1 MIHATGIILA
11 GGKSSRMGEDKGL
24 VMLNGK
30 PMVQYII
37 EVLKEVVSDII
48 IISNNESYTKFGIP
62 VYADIIKDKG
72 PVGGIYTGLY
82 NSTTEL
88 NFCISCDVPMISSDF
103 ILWLLKRSGNTSITL
118 PMCKDK
124 VHQMIGVYSKQVL
137 SNFKESTEKGH
148 LKLSQVNSDM
158 ACEIID
164 IEKEYANFDELIF
177 SNINTKN
184 ELRSITN
191 ESKH

>member
-1 MIHATGIILA
+1 MHATGIILA

-24 VMLNGK
+24 VLLNGK
-30 PMVQYII
+30 PMIQYVI
-37 EVLKEVVSDII
+37 EALKEVVSDIS
-48 IISNNESYTKFGIP
+48 IISNNESYNKFGVP

-82 NSTTEL
+82 HSKTEL

-103 ILWLLKRSGNTSITL
+103 ILWLLKRSGNASITL
-118 PMCKDK
+118 PMYKDQ

-137 SNFKESTEKGH
+137 VNFKESTEKGH
-148 LKLSQVNSDM
+148 LKLSQVNNDM

-184 ELRSITN
+184 ELIKIAH

>member
-1 MIHATGIILA
+1 MHATGIILA

-24 VMLNGK
+24 VLLNGK
-30 PMVQYII
+30 PMIQYVI
-37 EVLKEVVSDII
+37 EALKEVVSNII
-48 IISNNESYTKFGIP
+48 IISNNASYNKFCVP
-62 VYADIIKDKG
+62 VYSDLIKDKG

-82 NSTTEL
+82 HSTTEL

-103 ILWLLKRSGNTSITL
+103 ILWLLKRSGNASITL
-118 PMCKDK
+118 PMYKDK
-124 VHQMIGVYSKQVL
+124 IHQMIGVYSKQVL
-137 SNFKESTEKGH
+137 SNFKESTEKEH
-148 LKLSQVNSDM
+148 LKLSQVNKDM

-184 ELRSITN
+184 ELISIAD

>member
-1 MIHATGIILA
+1 MQATGIILA

-24 VMLNGK
+24 VLLNGK
-30 PMVQYII
+30 PMIQYVI
-37 EVLKEVVSDII
+37 EALKEVVSNII
-48 IISNNESYTKFGIP
+48 IISNNASYNKFRVP
-62 VYADIIKDKG
+62 VYSDLIKDKG

-82 NSTTEL
+82 HSKTQL

-103 ILWLLKRSGNTSITL
+103 IFWLLNKSGNASITL
-118 PMCKDK
+118 PMYKDK
-124 VHQMIGVYSKQVL
+124 IQQMIGVYSKQVL
-137 SNFKESTEKGH
+137 SNFKESTEKEH
-148 LKLSQVNSDM
+148 LKLSQVNKDM

-184 ELRSITN
+184 ELISIAH

>member
-1 MIHATGIILA
+1 MHATGIILA

-24 VMLNGK
+24 VLLNGK

-103 ILWLLKRSGNTSITL
+103 ILWLLKRSGNASITL
-118 PMCKDK
+118 PMYKDK

>member
-1 MIHATGIILA
+1 MQATGIILA

-24 VMLNGK
+24 VLLNGK
-30 PMVQYII
+30 PMIQYVI
-37 EVLKEVVSDII
+37 EALKEVVSDII
-48 IISNNESYTKFGIP
+48 IISNNASYNKFRIP

-82 NSTTEL
+82 HSKTQL

-103 ILWLLKRSGNTSITL
+103 ILWLLKRSGNASITL
-118 PMCKDK
+118 PMYKDK
-124 VHQMIGVYSKQVL
+124 IHQMIGVYSKQVL
-137 SNFKESTEKGH
+137 SNFKESTEKEH
-148 LKLSQVNSDM
+148 LKLSQVNKNM

-184 ELRSITN
+184 ELISIAH

>member
-1 MIHATGIILA
+1 MQATGIILA

-24 VMLNGK
+24 VLLNGK
-30 PMVQYII
+30 PMIQYVI
-37 EVLKEVVSDII
+37 EALKEVVSDII
-48 IISNNESYTKFGIP
+48 IISNNASYNKFCVP
-62 VYADIIKDKG
+62 VYSDLIKDKG

-82 NSTTEL
+82 HSTTEL

-103 ILWLLKRSGNTSITL
+103 IFWLLNKSGNASITL
-118 PMCKDK
+118 PMYKDK
-124 VHQMIGVYSKQVL
+124 IQQMIGVYSKQVL
-137 SNFKESTEKGH
+137 SNFKESTEKEH
-148 LKLSQVNSDM
+148 LKLSQVNKDM

-184 ELRSITN
+184 ELISIAH

>member
-1 MIHATGIILA
+1 MQATGIILA

-24 VMLNGK
+24 VLLNGK
-30 PMVQYII
+30 PMIQYVI
-37 EVLKEVVSDII
+37 EALKEVVSDII
-48 IISNNESYTKFGIP
+48 IISNNASYNKFRVP
-62 VYADIIKDKG
+62 VYSDLIKDKG

-82 NSTTEL
+82 HSATEL

-103 ILWLLKRSGNTSITL
+103 IFWLLNKSGNASITL
-118 PMCKDK
+118 PMYKDK
-124 VHQMIGVYSKQVL
+124 IHQMIGVYSKQVL
-137 SNFKESTEKGH
+137 SNFKESTETEH
-148 LKLSQVNSDM
+148 LKLSQVNKDM

-184 ELRSITN
+184 ELISIAH

>member
-1 MIHATGIILA
+1 
-11 GGKSSRMGEDKGL
+11 MGEDKGL

-82 NSTTEL
+82 HSKTEL

-103 ILWLLKRSGNTSITL
+103 IFWLLNKSGNASITL

-164 IEKEYANFDELIF
+164 IEKEYANFDELLF

>member
-24 VMLNGK
+24 VLLNGK

-103 ILWLLKRSGNTSITL
+103 ILWLLKRSGNASITL
-118 PMCKDK
+118 PMYKDK

-164 IEKEYANFDELIF
+164 IEKEYANFDELLF

>member
-1 MIHATGIILA
+1 MQATGIILA

-24 VMLNGK
+24 VLLNGK
-30 PMVQYII
+30 PMIQYVI
-37 EVLKEVVSDII
+37 EALKEVVSNII
-48 IISNNESYTKFGIP
+48 IISNNASYNKFGVP
-62 VYADIIKDKG
+62 VYSDIIKNKG

-82 NSTTEL
+82 HSTTEL
-88 NFCISCDVPMISSDF
+88 NFCISCDVPMVSSDF
-103 ILWLLKRSGNTSITL
+103 IFWLLNKSGNASITL

-137 SNFKESTEKGH
+137 SYFKESAEKEH
-148 LKLSQVNSDM
+148 LKLSQVNKNM
-158 ACEIID
+158 ACKIID

-184 ELRSITN
+184 ELTSIAH

>member
-1 MIHATGIILA
+1 MQATGIILA
-11 GGKSSRMGEDKGL
+11 GGKSSRMGVDKGL
-24 VMLNGK
+24 VLLNGK
-30 PMVQYII
+30 PMIQYVI
-37 EVLKEVVSDII
+37 EALKEVVSNII
-48 IISNNESYTKFGIP
+48 IISNNASYNKFGVP
-62 VYADIIKDKG
+62 VYSDIIKNKG

-82 NSTTEL
+82 HSTTEL

-103 ILWLLKRSGNTSITL
+103 IFWLLNKSGNASVTL

-137 SNFKESTEKGH
+137 SYFKESAEKEH
-148 LKLSQVNSDM
+148 LKLSQVNKDM

-164 IEKEYANFDELIF
+164 IEKEYANFDDLIF

-184 ELRSITN
+184 ELISIAH

>member
-1 MIHATGIILA
+1 MHATGIILA

-24 VMLNGK
+24 VLLNGK
-30 PMVQYII
+30 PMIQYVI
-37 EVLKEVVSDII
+37 EALKEVVSEIS
-48 IISNNESYTKFGIP
+48 IISNNESYHKFGVP
-62 VYADIIKDKG
+62 VYSDIIKEKG

-82 NSTTEL
+82 HSTTEL

-103 ILWLLKRSGNTSITL
+103 IFWLLNRSGNAFVTL
-118 PMCKDK
+118 PMYKDK

-137 SNFKESTEKGH
+137 SNFQESVEKEH
-148 LKLSQVNSDM
+148 LKLSQVNNDM
-158 ACEIID
+158 GCEIID

-184 ELRSITN
+184 ELTSIAH

>member
-1 MIHATGIILA
+1 MQATGIILA

-24 VMLNGK
+24 VLLNGK
-30 PMVQYII
+30 PMIQYVI
-37 EVLKEVVSDII
+37 EALKEVVSNII
-48 IISNNESYTKFGIP
+48 IISNNASYNKFGVP
-62 VYADIIKDKG
+62 VYSDIIKNKG

-82 NSTTEL
+82 HSTTEL
-88 NFCISCDVPMISSDF
+88 NFCISCDVPMVSSDF
-103 ILWLLKRSGNTSITL
+103 IFWLLNKSGNASVTL

-137 SNFKESTEKGH
+137 SYFKESAEKEH
-148 LKLSQVNSDM
+148 LKLSQVNKDM
-158 ACEIID
+158 DCKIID
-164 IEKEYANFDELIF
+164 IEKEYANFDDLIF

-184 ELRSITN
+184 ELISIAH

>member
-1 MIHATGIILA
+1 MQATGIILA

-24 VMLNGK
+24 VLLNGK
-30 PMVQYII
+30 PMIQYVI
-37 EVLKEVVSDII
+37 EALKEVVSNII
-48 IISNNESYTKFGIP
+48 IISNNASYNKFGVP
-62 VYADIIKDKG
+62 VYSDIIKNKG

-82 NSTTEL
+82 HSTTEL

-103 ILWLLKRSGNTSITL
+103 IFWLLNKSGNASITL

-137 SNFKESTEKGH
+137 SYFKESAEKEH
-148 LKLSQVNSDM
+148 LKLSQVNKDM

-184 ELRSITN
+184 ELIN
-191 ESKH
+191 IAHESKH

>member
-1 MIHATGIILA
+1 MHATGIILA

-24 VMLNGK
+24 VLLNGK
-30 PMVQYII
+30 PMIQYVI
-37 EVLKEVVSDII
+37 EALKEVVSNII
-48 IISNNESYTKFGIP
+48 KISNNASYNKFGVP
-62 VYADIIKDKG
+62 VYSDIIKDKG

-82 NSTTEL
+82 HSTTEL

-103 ILWLLKRSGNTSITL
+103 IFWLLNKSGNASITL

-137 SNFKESTEKGH
+137 SYFKESAEKEH
-148 LKLSQVNSDM
+148 LKLSQVNKDM

-184 ELRSITN
+184 ELISIAD

>member
-1 MIHATGIILA
+1 MHATGIILA

-24 VMLNGK
+24 VLLNGK
-30 PMVQYII
+30 PMIQYVI
-37 EVLKEVVSDII
+37 EALKEVVSEIS
-48 IISNNESYTKFGIP
+48 IISNNESYHKFGTP
-62 VYADIIKDKG
+62 VYSDIIKEKG

-82 NSTTEL
+82 HSTTEL

-103 ILWLLKRSGNTSITL
+103 IFWLLNRSGNAFVTL
-118 PMCKDK
+118 PMYKDK
-124 VHQMIGVYSKQVL
+124 VHQIIGVYSKQVL
-137 SNFKESTEKGH
+137 SNFQESVEKGH
-148 LKLSQVNSDM
+148 LKLSQVNNDM

-184 ELRSITN
+184 ELISIAHD
-191 ESKH
+191 SKH

>member
-1 MIHATGIILA
+1 MQATGIILA
-11 GGKSSRMGEDKGL
+11 GGKSSRMGVDKGL
-24 VMLNGK
+24 VLLNGK
-30 PMVQYII
+30 PMIQYVI
-37 EVLKEVVSDII
+37 EALKEVVSNII
-48 IISNNESYTKFGIP
+48 IISNNASYNKFGVP
-62 VYADIIKDKG
+62 VYSDIMKDKG

-82 NSTTEL
+82 HSTTEL

-103 ILWLLKRSGNTSITL
+103 IFWLLNKSGNASVTL

-137 SNFKESTEKGH
+137 SYFKESAEKEH
-148 LKLSQVNSDM
+148 LKLSQVNKDM

-184 ELRSITN
+184 ELTSIAH

>member
-1 MIHATGIILA
+1 MQATGIILA

-24 VMLNGK
+24 VLLNGK
-30 PMVQYII
+30 PMIQYVI
-37 EVLKEVVSDII
+37 EALKEVVSDII
-48 IISNNESYTKFGIP
+48 IISNNASYNKFRIP

-82 NSTTEL
+82 HSKTQL

-103 ILWLLKRSGNTSITL
+103 ILWLLKRSGNASITL
-118 PMCKDK
+118 PMYKDK
-124 VHQMIGVYSKQVL
+124 IHQMIGVYSKQVL
-137 SNFKESTEKGH
+137 SNFKESTEKEH
-148 LKLSQVNSDM
+148 LKLSQVNKNM
-158 ACEIID
+158 ACKIID
-164 IEKEYANFDELIF
+164 IEKEYANFEELIF

-184 ELRSITN
+184 ELISIAH

>member
-1 MIHATGIILA
+1 MQATGIILA
-11 GGKSSRMGEDKGL
+11 GGKSSRMGVDKGL
-24 VMLNGK
+24 VLLNGK
-30 PMVQYII
+30 PMIQYVI
-37 EVLKEVVSDII
+37 EALKEVVSNII
-48 IISNNESYTKFGIP
+48 IISNNASYNKFGVP
-62 VYADIIKDKG
+62 VYSDIIKNKG

-82 NSTTEL
+82 HSTTEL

-103 ILWLLKRSGNTSITL
+103 IFWLLNKSGNASITL

-137 SNFKESTEKGH
+137 SYFKESAEKEH
-148 LKLSQVNSDM
+148 LKLSQVNKDM

-184 ELRSITN
+184 ELIN
-191 ESKH
+191 IAHESKH

>member
-1 MIHATGIILA
+1 MHATGIILA

-24 VMLNGK
+24 VLLNGK
-30 PMVQYII
+30 PMIQYVI
-37 EVLKEVVSDII
+37 EALKEVVSEIS
-48 IISNNESYTKFGIP
+48 IISNNESYHKFGVP
-62 VYADIIKDKG
+62 VYSDIIKEKG

-82 NSTTEL
+82 HSTTEL

-103 ILWLLKRSGNTSITL
+103 IFWLLNRSGNAFVTL
-118 PMCKDK
+118 PMYKDK

-137 SNFKESTEKGH
+137 SNFQESVEKGH
-148 LKLSQVNSDM
+148 LKLSQVNNDM

-184 ELRSITN
+184 ELTSIAH

>member
-1 MIHATGIILA
+1 MQATGIILA

-24 VMLNGK
+24 VLLNGK
-30 PMVQYII
+30 PMIQYVI
-37 EVLKEVVSDII
+37 EALKEVVSDII
-48 IISNNESYTKFGIP
+48 IISNNASYNKFRVP
-62 VYADIIKDKG
+62 VYADLIKDKG

-82 NSTTEL
+82 HSTTEL

-103 ILWLLKRSGNTSITL
+103 ILWLLKRSGNASITL
-118 PMCKDK
+118 PMYKDK
-124 VHQMIGVYSKQVL
+124 IHQMIGVYSKQVL
-137 SNFKESTEKGH
+137 SNFKESTEKEH
-148 LKLSQVNSDM
+148 LKLSQVNKDM

-184 ELRSITN
+184 ELISIAH

>member
-1 MIHATGIILA
+1 MQATGIILA

-24 VMLNGK
+24 VLLNGK
-30 PMVQYII
+30 PMIQYVI
-37 EVLKEVVSDII
+37 EALKEVVSNII
-48 IISNNESYTKFGIP
+48 IISNNASYNKFGVP
-62 VYADIIKDKG
+62 VYSDIIKNKG

-82 NSTTEL
+82 HSTTEL
-88 NFCISCDVPMISSDF
+88 NFCISCDVPMVSSDF
-103 ILWLLKRSGNTSITL
+103 IFWLLNKSGNASVTL

-137 SNFKESTEKGH
+137 SYFKESAEKEH
-148 LKLSQVNSDM
+148 LKLSQVNKDM
-158 ACEIID
+158 DCEIID
-164 IEKEYANFDELIF
+164 IEKEYANFDKLIF

-184 ELRSITN
+184 ELISIAH

>member
-1 MIHATGIILA
+1 MHATGIILA

-24 VMLNGK
+24 VLLNGK
-30 PMVQYII
+30 PMIQYVI
-37 EVLKEVVSDII
+37 EALKEVVSNII
-48 IISNNESYTKFGIP
+48 IISNNASYNKFGVP
-62 VYADIIKDKG
+62 VYSDIIKNKG

-82 NSTTEL
+82 HSTTEL

-103 ILWLLKRSGNTSITL
+103 IFWLLNKSGNASITL
-118 PMCKDK
+118 PMYKDK
-124 VHQMIGVYSKQVL
+124 IQQMIGVYSKQVL
-137 SNFKESTEKGH
+137 SNFKESTEKEH
-148 LKLSQVNSDM
+148 LKLSQVNKDM

-184 ELRSITN
+184 ELISIAD

>member
-1 MIHATGIILA
+1 MHATGIILA

-24 VMLNGK
+24 VLLNGK

-82 NSTTEL
+82 HSKTEL

-103 ILWLLKRSGNTSITL
+103 ILWLLKRSGNASITL
-118 PMCKDK
+118 PMYKDK

>member
-1 MIHATGIILA
+1 MQATGIILA

-24 VMLNGK
+24 VLLNGK
-30 PMVQYII
+30 PMIQYVI
-37 EVLKEVVSDII
+37 EALKEVVSDII
-48 IISNNESYTKFGIP
+48 IISNNASYNKFRVP
-62 VYADIIKDKG
+62 VYSDIIKDKG

-82 NSTTEL
+82 HSTTEL

-103 ILWLLKRSGNTSITL
+103 IFWLLNKSGNASITL
-118 PMCKDK
+118 PMYKDK
-124 VHQMIGVYSKQVL
+124 IHQMIGVYSKQVL
-137 SNFKESTEKGH
+137 SNFKESTEKEH
-148 LKLSQVNSDM
+148 LKLSQVNKDM

-184 ELRSITN
+184 ELISIAH

>member
-1 MIHATGIILA
+1 MHATGIILA

-24 VMLNGK
+24 VLLNGK
-30 PMVQYII
+30 PMIQYVI
-37 EVLKEVVSDII
+37 EALKEVVSEIS
-48 IISNNESYTKFGIP
+48 IISNNESYHKFGVP
-62 VYADIIKDKG
+62 VYSDIIKEKG

-82 NSTTEL
+82 HSTTEL

-103 ILWLLKRSGNTSITL
+103 IFWLLNRSGNAFVTL
-118 PMCKDK
+118 PMYKDK
-124 VHQMIGVYSKQVL
+124 VHQMIGVYSKQAL
-137 SNFKESTEKGH
+137 SNFQESVEKEH
-148 LKLSQVNSDM
+148 LKLSQVNNDM

-184 ELRSITN
+184 ELISIAHD
-191 ESKH
+191 SKH

>member
-1 MIHATGIILA
+1 MHATGIILA

-24 VMLNGK
+24 VLLNGK
-30 PMVQYII
+30 PMIQYVV
-37 EVLKEVVSDII
+37 EALKEVVSDIS
-48 IISNNESYTKFGIP
+48 IISNNESYHKFGIP
-62 VYADIIKDKG
+62 VYSDIIKDKG

-82 NSTTEL
+82 YSTTEL

-103 ILWLLKRSGNTSITL
+103 IFWLLNRSGNAFVTL
-118 PMCKDK
+118 PMYKDK
-124 VHQMIGVYSKQVL
+124 VHQIIGVYSKQVL
-137 SNFKESTEKGH
+137 SNFQESVEKGH
-148 LKLSQVNSDM
+148 LKLSQVNNDM

-184 ELRSITN
+184 ELTSIAH

>member
-1 MIHATGIILA
+1 MHATGIILA

-24 VMLNGK
+24 VLLNGK
-30 PMVQYII
+30 PMIQYVV
-37 EVLKEVVSDII
+37 EALKEVVSDIS
-48 IISNNESYTKFGIP
+48 IISNNESYHKFGIP
-62 VYADIIKDKG
+62 VYSDIIKDKG

-82 NSTTEL
+82 HSKTEL

-103 ILWLLKRSGNTSITL
+103 IFWLLNRSGNAFVTL
-118 PMCKDK
+118 PMYKDK

-137 SNFKESTEKGH
+137 SNFQESVEKGH
-148 LKLSQVNSDM
+148 LKLSQVNNDM

-184 ELRSITN
+184 ELTSIAH

>member
-1 MIHATGIILA
+1 MHATGIILA

-24 VMLNGK
+24 VLLNGK

-82 NSTTEL
+82 NSKTEL

-103 ILWLLKRSGNTSITL
+103 ILWLLKRSGKSYITI
-118 PMCKDK
+118 PMYKDK
-124 VHQMIGVYSKQVL
+124 VHQMIGVYSKHVL

>member
-1 MIHATGIILA
+1 MQATGIILA

-24 VMLNGK
+24 VLLNGK
-30 PMVQYII
+30 PMIQYVI
-37 EVLKEVVSDII
+37 EALKEVVSNII
-48 IISNNESYTKFGIP
+48 IISNNASYNKFRVP
-62 VYADIIKDKG
+62 VYSDLIKDKG

-82 NSTTEL
+82 HSTTEL

-103 ILWLLKRSGNTSITL
+103 ILWLLKRSGNASITL
-118 PMCKDK
+118 PMYKDK
-124 VHQMIGVYSKQVL
+124 IHQMIGVYSKQVL
-137 SNFKESTEKGH
+137 SNFKESTEKEH
-148 LKLSQVNSDM
+148 LKLSQVNKDM

-184 ELRSITN
+184 ELISIAH

>member
-1 MIHATGIILA
+1 MHATGIILA

-24 VMLNGK
+24 VLLNGK

-82 NSTTEL
+82 HSKTEL
-88 NFCISCDVPMISSDF
+88 NFCISCDVPIISSDF
-103 ILWLLKRSGNTSITL
+103 ILWLLKRSGKSYITL
-118 PMCKDK
+118 PMYQDK

>member
-1 MIHATGIILA
+1 MQATGIILA
-11 GGKSSRMGEDKGL
+11 GGKSSRMGVDKGL
-24 VMLNGK
+24 VLLNGK
-30 PMVQYII
+30 PMIQYVI
-37 EVLKEVVSDII
+37 EALKEVVSNII
-48 IISNNESYTKFGIP
+48 IISNNASYNKFGVP
-62 VYADIIKDKG
+62 VYSDIIKNKG
-72 PVGGIYTGLY
+72 PVGGIYTGLCH
-82 NSTTEL
+82 STTEL

-103 ILWLLKRSGNTSITL
+103 IFWLLNKSGNASITL

-137 SNFKESTEKGH
+137 SYFKESAEKEH
-148 LKLSQVNSDM
+148 LKLSQVNKDM

-184 ELRSITN
+184 ELIN
-191 ESKH
+191 IAHESKH

>member
-1 MIHATGIILA
+1 MHATGIILA

-24 VMLNGK
+24 VLLNGK
-30 PMVQYII
+30 PMIQYVI
-37 EVLKEVVSDII
+37 EALKEVVSEIS
-48 IISNNESYTKFGIP
+48 IISNNESYHKFGVP
-62 VYADIIKDKG
+62 VYSDIIKEKG

-82 NSTTEL
+82 HSTTEL

-103 ILWLLKRSGNTSITL
+103 IFWLLNRSGNAFVTL
-118 PMCKDK
+118 PMYKDK

-137 SNFKESTEKGH
+137 SNFQESVEKEH
-148 LKLSQVNSDM
+148 LKLSQVNNDM
-158 ACEIID
+158 GCEIID

-184 ELRSITN
+184 ELISIAHD
-191 ESKH
+191 SKH

>member
-1 MIHATGIILA
+1 MQATGIILA

-24 VMLNGK
+24 VLLNGK
-30 PMVQYII
+30 PMIQYVI
-37 EVLKEVVSDII
+37 EALKEVVSNII
-48 IISNNESYTKFGIP
+48 IISNNASYNKFCVP
-62 VYADIIKDKG
+62 VYSDLIKDKG

-82 NSTTEL
+82 HSTTEL

-103 ILWLLKRSGNTSITL
+103 IFWLLNKSGNASITL
-118 PMCKDK
+118 PMYKDK
-124 VHQMIGVYSKQVL
+124 IQQMIGVYSKQVL
-137 SNFKESTEKGH
+137 SNFKESTEKEH
-148 LKLSQVNSDM
+148 LKLSQVNKDM

-184 ELRSITN
+184 ELISIAD

>member
-1 MIHATGIILA
+1 MHATGIILA

-24 VMLNGK
+24 VLLNGK
-30 PMVQYII
+30 PMVHYII
-37 EVLKEVVSDII
+37 EALKEVMSDII

-82 NSTTEL
+82 HSKTEL

-103 ILWLLKRSGNTSITL
+103 ILWLLKRSGKSYITL

-148 LKLSQVNSDM
+148 LKLSQVNNDM